1 MSDDE
6 NDSVHTPTQSE
17 FATFEILANRDYTN
31 MSKKKPRS
39 RDLRGSF
46 PVDVV
51 EEEDLSHEDT
61 EDEEEYDEED
71 DDNLNT
77 PQPLQP
83 LMNETQKSQDL
94 LNTQNYDESLHNQNT
109 QTKEKVHFDNSVP
122 SYTNLNYT
130 SSIPIQPNPNPES
143 FSNPQLPFFEK
154 NEKSEKSEKSKAY
167 YESVE
172 NERRDE
178 KEGLLTELLQLAES
192 GQCKLVRTLTM
203 KDSLEEISF
212 QYDRCQAE
220 MEARKMVNFAKSSI
234 DVGASVI
241 EMVAKNFGFGLLDGY
256 HKSLCSDMN
265 RFDRPLTKIYKKYW
279 RRGSQKP
286 EMELAMIIIGSFGW
300 TVMSNMMK
308 DGSYLKKVFGG
319 SKSKSKE
326 EDLKPKDKEMESIKS
341 KFSAS
346 SPPVTPPSPTNS
358 NTSVKKMM
366 RPPTSNINIA
376 SPWVQVSNSPKIE
389 IIEEN
394 TPKNEPG
401 KDTKSQYD
409 HEKDSALQSLKLK
422 EIEMERRMERLAKME
437 EEMSKRLNSSST
449 SNFSSSNNIL
459 NVPLQIHQN
468 QQNQQSQ
475 QQIQQKDEKD
485 RPKMKSLSELA
496 NSDIELFD
504 DDDEYEGEDE
514 DEVEVPDTRRVVVI
528 SSPPPSG
535 RKSGRKTTQKPPVVK
550 L

>member
-1 MSDDE
+1 M
-6 NDSVHTPTQSE
+6 
-17 FATFEILANRDYTN
+17 
-31 MSKKKPRS
+31 
-39 RDLRGSF
+39 
-46 PVDVV
+46 
-51 EEEDLSHEDT
+51 
-61 EDEEEYDEED
+61 
-71 DDNLNT
+71 
-77 PQPLQP
+77 
-83 LMNETQKSQDL
+83 
-94 LNTQNYDESLHNQNT
+94 
-109 QTKEKVHFDNSVP
+109 
-122 SYTNLNYT
+122 
-130 SSIPIQPNPNPES
+130 
-143 FSNPQLPFFEK
+143 
-154 NEKSEKSEKSKAY
+154 
-167 YESVE
+167 
-172 NERRDE
+172 
-178 KEGLLTELLQLAES
+178 TELLQLAES

-286 EMELAMIIIGSFGW
+286 EMELAMILIGSFGW

-326 EDLKPKDKEMESIKS
+326 EDLKTKDKEMESIKS

-346 SPPVTPPSPTNS
+346 SAPVTPPSPTNS

-366 RPPTSNINIA
+366 RPPSSNINTA

-389 IIEEN
+389 IIEE
-394 TPKNEPG
+394 PKNE
-401 KDTKSQYD
+401 TSTQYD
-409 HEKDSALQSLKLK
+409 HVSALQSLKLK

-437 EEMSKRLNSSST
+437 EEMSKRLHSSST
-449 SNFSSSNNIL
+449 VTHSN
-459 NVPLQIHQN
+459 LQI
-468 QQNQQSQ
+468 
-475 QQIQQKDEKD
+475 QQIQQKDEKE
-485 RPKMKSLSELA
+485 KQKIKSLSELA

-514 DEVEVPDTRRVVVI
+514 DEEKNNSVELSDTRRVVVI

-535 RKSGRKTTQKPPVVK
+535 RKSGRKTTQKPPIVK